1 MPKVNITGITNS
13 HQIDRVIIGLVM
25 INVMNGQRSSLLG
38 LGLATKLAT
47 MLVTVS
53 NQPFKPT
60 CKFRSIGKERNTTG
74 PCGVIRTAQIPQTI
88 SSKNIGIPR
97 IWTFLNTDLLVF
109 RRGINTAVLS
119 QSSRGS
125 LNNLLLG
132 QHHPSARART
142 KFLPFVVRLLTRF
155 KSGRYTSRIMSVGVS
170 RWQQFLIE
178 WWDQS
183 AASAAT
189 RNLRQVFDCRIF
201 PLTVLM

>member
-1 MPKVNITGITNS
+1 MSKINIAGITNR
-13 HQIDRVIIGLVM
+13 HQIDRIIIGFIMVYM
-25 INVMNGQRSSLLG
+25 VNRQRFSFFG
-38 LGLATKLAT
+38 LRLIAKLAA
-47 MLVTVS
+47 MLITVS
-53 NQPFKPT
+53 NKAFESSSKLRP
-60 CKFRSIGKERNTTG
+60 IGKQGDTTG

-132 QHHPSARART
+132 QHHPSTRART
-142 KFLPFVVRLLTRF
+142 KFLPFVVRRLTRF
-155 KSGRYTSRIMSVGVS
+155 KSRRYTSRIMSVGVS
-170 RWQQFLIE
+170 RGQQFLIE
-178 WWDQS
+178 WWDQR